1 MTRPYY
7 RPLVAVGDL
16 TWDVLAKPD
25 HPLLPGGDTTG
36 RVQLAGGGSSANL
49 AVWAARVGYPTAF
62 VGKVGRDR
70 FGAFA
75 VEELEAERV
84 KPHVIW
90 SETRPTG
97 VILVFI
103 DASGERSNLTSQGA
117 DFDLLPDELPREI
130 LKSAGHVHT
139 TAWSLF
145 TDPPRQA
152 AIKAAQIAKEA
163 GATVSFDP
171 GSYQMILQLG
181 PRRFRQILHELPID
195 FLFPNLEEGRA
206 LTGATDPD
214 EVLEA
219 LVELY
224 PDATV
229 SLKLGPKGALI
240 AEKGRIIRL
249 EATAD
254 VAVDATGAGDAFGGA
269 FLGHYLRSRDVEAAG
284 KLAVQ
289 VAGWVVARFGARGRV
304 DADLEQRLRVHGGF
318 TPWA

>member
-1 MTRPYY
+1 MTKPSY

-49 AVWAARVGYPTAF
+49 AVWAARVGYPSAF

-70 FGAFA
+70 FGTFA

-84 KPHVIW
+84 EPHVIW
-90 SETRPTG
+90 SEAKPTG
-97 VILVFI
+97 VIVVFI
-103 DASGERSNLTSQGA
+103 DANGERSNLTSQGA
-117 DFDLLPDELPREI
+117 DFDLRPEELPVEV
-130 LKSAGHVHT
+130 LQAAAHVHI
-139 TAWSLF
+139 TAWSVF
-145 TDPPRQA
+145 TNPPCQA
-152 AIKAAQIAKEA
+152 ALQAARLAAEA

-181 PRRFRQILHELPID
+181 PRRFRQILREFPIN

-206 LTGATDPD
+206 LTGATEPD
-214 EVLEA
+214 EVLET

-224 PDATV
+224 PEATV
-229 SLKLGPKGALI
+229 ALKLGPKGALI
-240 AEKGRIIRL
+240 AEKGRVIHL

-269 FLGHYLRSRDVEAAG
+269 FLGHYLRSRDAQAAG
-284 KLAVQ
+284 RLAVQ
-289 VAGWVVARFGARGRV
+289 VAGWVVTRFGARGR
-304 DADLEQRLRVHGGF
+304 ADDELKQRLRVYGVN
-318 TPWA
+318 PP